1 MKKLF
6 LMITHS
12 LMLVVGFAAGIYA
25 LPILVQPASPD
36 VQAMGAVATKALF
49 TSPVSRNLAG
59 SDALHYGEG
68 ILYVGEKEIAF
79 NGKLSPGPD
88 FKLYLSPTFVETK
101 DAFNRHKEEMVQ
113 VGDVKTF
120 SNFMVSLPE
129 GVDPNNYNTA
139 IVWCEAFGQF
149 ITATQYQEL

>member
-6 LMITHS
+6 LLITHG
-12 LMLVVGFAAGIYA
+12 LMLFIGFAAGIYV
-25 LPILVQPASPD
+25 LPILVQPESPD
-36 VQAMGAVATKALF
+36 VQKMGALATKALF
-49 TSPVSRNLAG
+49 TSPVTKDLVD

-68 ILYVGEKEIAF
+68 ILYVGEKAIAF

-88 FKLYLSPTFVETK
+88 YKLYLSPIFVETEA
-101 DAFNRHKEEMVQ
+101 AFIKHKADMVQ
-113 VGDVKTF
+113 VGDIRTF

-129 GVDPNNYNTA
+129 GVNPSDYSTA

-149 ITATQYQEL
+149 ITATQYQN